1 MKQDKDED
9 EDLLAE
15 ARERFEHV
23 INVDGDNRDNHRTD
37 MQFVYSPGSQWPDDV
52 KDKRKE
58 WKELCLEFNQLKPF
72 VAQVVNDQRQNRPG
86 VRVHPAG
93 DDASKEVA
101 EILQGLFMNIEYE
114 SKAEAAYDNAF
125 QSAVVGG
132 RGWWR
137 INTDYFGNTLDQNL
151 CITPIYDT
159 NTVYADIDYQQPDGS
174 DRKFVF
180 VTEKMTRKEFKR
192 KYSSVSDKLTSSA
205 LGYLRLNSLR
215 VIFSVTNT
223 YLRSEPSGC

>member
-1 MKQDKDED
+1 MNQDKDD
-9 EDLLAE
+9 DLLKE
-15 ARERFEHV
+15 ARERFAHV
-23 INVDGDNRDNHRTD
+23 INVDGDNRDNHRKD

-101 EILQGLFMNIEYE
+101 DILQGLFMNIEYE

-137 INTDYFGNTLDQNL
+137 INTDYVGNTLDQNL

-159 NTVYADIDYQQPDGS
+159 NTVYADIDYQQPDG
-174 DRKFVF
+174 
-180 VTEKMTRKEFKR
+180 
-192 KYSSVSDKLTSSA
+192 
-205 LGYLRLNSLR
+205 
-215 VIFSVTNT
+215 
-223 YLRSEPSGC
+223 